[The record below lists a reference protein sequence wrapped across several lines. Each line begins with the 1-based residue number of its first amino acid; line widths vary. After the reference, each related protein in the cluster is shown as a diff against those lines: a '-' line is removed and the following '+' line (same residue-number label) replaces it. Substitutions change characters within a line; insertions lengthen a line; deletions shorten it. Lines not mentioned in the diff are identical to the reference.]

1 MDFDFASFITAETLK
16 TFPGQVLAIVALT
29 QLLKE
34 LPTGRLNPDLRY
46 VALGVAVWIQAVTN
60 FLDGMFIKVTL
71 AVLNG
76 GIISLVAMKGVEMMK
91 GVGVV
96 KQPEVKP

>member
-1 MDFDFASFITAETLK
+1 MDFDFASFITAETLR

-34 LPTGRLNPDLRY
+34 LPTGKFNPDLRY
-46 VALGVAVWIQAVTN
+46 VALGVAVWIQVATN
-60 FLDGMFIKVTL
+60 FLDGLSMKATL
-71 AVLNG
+71 AILNG
-76 GIISLVAMKGVEMMK
+76 GIICLVSMKGAEMIK
-91 GVGVV
+91 GIGAG